1 MLYNLKSFKNLYQPL
16 LPLAYIA
23 STTSTASIAS
33 IASTASVTT
42 QPLPLT
48 SRVCQTPS
56 GCFRD
61 ADIIHPDVLQDAKN
75 AERFPLLF

>member
-23 STTSTASIAS
+23 STTSTAS